1 MHILKQDLDM
11 FWTND
16 NLLLEVNDMYLV
28 WINTDIFVRN
38 FNDESPWLK

>member
-28 WINTDIFVRN
+28 CINTDILVRN